1 VRKIFER
8 AGSVLRANLKTILGR
23 SREPSQTAA
32 QMVREIEEALHRTKA
47 KAAQTAA
54 DTKRLERAHGRTL
67 RQAGEWSRRAVQ
79 ALRQGREEVAAEAVR
94 REKSLQ
100 GSAAALADKL
110 LALEARDVDIRSEA
124 LALQARLDEAKL
136 RLRHLRARE
145 GALESESD
153 LRALGGSLTDPTRP
167 GDVERLEA
175 QLDTWEAELQGREA
189 AEGASLRR
197 QLREIDGQ
205 LPEVQARLEELRRSL
220 AEQEE

>member
-1 VRKIFER
+1 MRKIFER